1 MRRRASY
8 YLNGKIKIPL
18 VFPAQVRYNEDRA
31 WMTFLPERKKRMMYQ
46 KGLRIVLRAVVC
58 MGVMACLTGCGVSFG
73 GFRPGGT
80 KELVFSCNEPLP
92 EEESGEAVSGAR
104 PADGQKEER
113 EAAGEIP
120 TVDTQDGK
128 GPESSPESD
137 GKRPEGGSESDG
149 REPEDGLESDG
160 KVDLNSA
167 GLEELMTLNGIGET
181 RAKAILEYRE
191 QNGPFTK
198 EEDIMQV
205 QGIKEGIYSKI
216 QNQIVVH

>member
-1 MRRRASY
+1 MR
-8 YLNGKIKIPL
+8 
-18 VFPAQVRYNEDRA
+18 
-31 WMTFLPERKKRMMYQ
+31 YQ
-46 KGLRIVLRAVVC
+46 KGIRTVLCAAVC
-58 MGVMACLTGCGVSFG
+58 TGLAACLAGCSVSFC

-80 KELVFSCNEPLP
+80 KELVFSCNEALP
-92 EEESGEAVSGAR
+92 EEDMSEAGPGEDAFKEQPKEGGEDASKEQPEEGGEGASEAR
-104 PADGQKEER
+104 PADGRPEER
-113 EAAGEIP
+113 EEAGAAPREE
-120 TVDTQDGK
+120 TQEDRG
-128 GPESSPESD
+128 
-137 GKRPEGGSESDG
+137 PEGGM
-149 REPEDGLESDG
+149 ESDG

>member
-1 MRRRASY
+1 M
-8 YLNGKIKIPL
+8 NGKIKISL
-18 VFPAQVRYNEDRA
+18 VFPAQVRYNENRA
-31 WMTFLPERKKRMMYQ
+31 WMAFLPEREKRMRYQ
-46 KGLRIVLRAVVC
+46 KGIRTVLCAAVC
-58 MGVMACLTGCGVSFG
+58 TGFMACLAGCSVSFC

-80 KELVFSCNEPLP
+80 KELVFSCNEALP
-92 EEESGEAVSGAR
+92 EEDMSEARPGEDGEGASKELPKESGEDASEAR
-104 PADGQKEER
+104 PADGRPEER
-113 EAAGEIP
+113 EEAGAAPQEE
-120 TVDTQDGK
+120 TQDDRG
-128 GPESSPESD
+128 
-137 GKRPEGGSESDG
+137 PEGGM
-149 REPEDGLESDG
+149 ESDG